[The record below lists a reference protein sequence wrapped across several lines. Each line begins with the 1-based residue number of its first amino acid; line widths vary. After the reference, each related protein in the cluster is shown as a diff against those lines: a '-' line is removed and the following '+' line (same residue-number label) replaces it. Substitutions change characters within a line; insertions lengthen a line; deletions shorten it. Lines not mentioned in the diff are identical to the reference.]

1 MGYIPAKCPQCG
13 ANINVDVEKE
23 TGICE
28 ACGTKFVTE
37 KVIQNTVVNNSTAY
51 NIQNAVFN
59 ITAPASGTDINKQE
73 TAESPAVTDGEVSE
87 GGEAAAASG
96 MKDKATAAF
105 HKGKAFMT
113 RHGNIWQIV
122 KFTLISLIAFL
133 AEFATM
139 YALQY
144 GLEGVCG
151 DEHFKWFIF
160 DYAAGREGAFGT
172 AGFIAMLGSK
182 CIAEII
188 SFTINRKKTFK
199 ANNNVVFS
207 VIMYVITVIALILFT
222 TWLAGVLGDAMGPAI
237 GADAG
242 NTISKMLS
250 SIISFV
256 VIFLM
261 DKFVIMRNV
270 KGKGEE
276 TSTDE
281 ETAADG
287 ETAEALAADT
297 ADGMNVTCDS
307 TDAEENEAVTE
318 ISSGDRE

>member
-1 MGYIPAKCPQCG
+1 M
-13 ANINVDVEKE
+13 
-23 TGICE
+23 TE
-28 ACGTKFVTE
+28 AA
-37 KVIQNTVVNNSTAY
+37 SDTADE
-51 NIQNAVFN
+51 A
-59 ITAPASGTDINKQE
+59 
-73 TAESPAVTDGEVSE
+73 AESPAVTDGEVSE
-87 GGEAAAASG
+87 GGDEAAQSG
-96 MKDKATAAF
+96 MKGKATAAF

-122 KFTLISLIAFL
+122 KFTLISCIAFI
-133 AEFATM
+133 AEFASM

-151 DEHFKWFIF
+151 NEHFHWFIF

-188 SFTINRKKTFK
+188 SFTINRKKTFN

-207 VIMYVITVIALILFT
+207 AIMYVITVIALIIFT
-222 TWLAGVLGDAMGPAI
+222 TWLAGVLGDAMGPA
-237 GADAG
+237 AG

-250 SIISFV
+250 SVISFV

-261 DKFVIMRNV
+261 DKFVIMRKV
-270 KGKGEE
+270 DKGEAA
-276 TSTDE
+276 E
-281 ETAADG
+281 EN
-287 ETAEALAADT
+287 AEAALAA
-297 ADGMNVTCDS
+297 
-307 TDAEENEAVTE
+307 DAEENEAVTE

>member
-1 MGYIPAKCPQCG
+1 MS
-13 ANINVDVEKE
+13 D
-23 TGICE
+23 
-28 ACGTKFVTE
+28 TE
-37 KVIQNTVVNNSTAY
+37 KDAAINAAEEITENTVNEAE
-51 NIQNAVFN
+51 
-59 ITAPASGTDINKQE
+59 E
-73 TAESPAVTDGEVSE
+73 TAAETADETVAD
-87 GGEAAAASG
+87 GEAAAASG
-96 MKDKATAAF
+96 MKGKATAAF

-144 GLEGVCG
+144 GLADVCG
-151 DEHFKWFIF
+151 QDFHWFVF
-160 DYAAGREGAFGT
+160 NYDASQGGQAT
-172 AGFIAMLGSK
+172 FIAMLGSK

-207 VIMYVITVIALILFT
+207 AIMYVITVVALIIFT

-250 SIISFV
+250 SVISFV

-261 DKFVIMRNV
+261 DKFVIMRKV
-270 KGKGEE
+270 EKGDKEA
-276 TSTDE
+276 
-281 ETAADG
+281 AADSAEG
-287 ETAEALAADT
+287 EAMAAEALAADT
-297 ADGMNVTCDS
+297 A
-307 TDAEENEAVTE
+307 DAEENEAVTE

>member
-1 MGYIPAKCPQCG
+1 MS
-13 ANINVDVEKE
+13 D
-23 TGICE
+23 
-28 ACGTKFVTE
+28 TE
-37 KVIQNTVVNNSTAY
+37 KDAAINAAEEITENTVNEAE
-51 NIQNAVFN
+51 
-59 ITAPASGTDINKQE
+59 E
-73 TAESPAVTDGEVSE
+73 TAAETADETVAD
-87 GGEAAAASG
+87 GEAAAASG
-96 MKDKATAAF
+96 IKDKATAAF

-144 GLEGVCG
+144 GLADVCG
-151 DEHFKWFIF
+151 QDFHWFVF
-160 DYAAGREGAFGT
+160 NYDASQGGQAT
-172 AGFIAMLGSK
+172 FIAMLGSK

-207 VIMYVITVIALILFT
+207 AIMYVITVVALIIFS
-222 TWLAGVLGDAMGPAI
+222 TWLAGPIGNAMGAHNI
-237 GADAG
+237 DEGLSS
-242 NTISKMLS
+242 TVSKMVG

-276 TSTDE
+276 TSADE

-287 ETAEALAADT
+287 EAAEALAADT
-297 ADGMNVTCDS
+297 AEGADIACDS
-307 TDAEENEAVTE
+307 ADAEENEAVTE

>member
-1 MGYIPAKCPQCG
+1 MS
-13 ANINVDVEKE
+13 E
-23 TGICE
+23 T
-28 ACGTKFVTE
+28 TKDAAVQAEEELREDAVTE
-37 KVIQNTVVNNSTAY
+37 AASDTADE
-51 NIQNAVFN
+51 A
-59 ITAPASGTDINKQE
+59 
-73 TAESPAVTDGEVSE
+73 AESPAVTDGEVSE
-87 GGEAAAASG
+87 GGDEAAQSG
-96 MKDKATAAF
+96 VKGKATAAF

-133 AEFATM
+133 AEFASM

-144 GLEGVCG
+144 GLADVCG
-151 DEHFKWFIF
+151 QDFHWFVF
-160 DYAAGREGAFGT
+160 NYDASQGGQAT
-172 AGFIAMLGSK
+172 FIAMLGSK

-207 VIMYVITVIALILFT
+207 AIMYVITVVALIIFS
-222 TWLAGVLGDAMGPAI
+222 TWLAGPIGNAMGAHNI
-237 GADAG
+237 DEGLSS
-242 NTISKMLS
+242 TVSKMVG

-270 KGKGEE
+270 DKGDKEA
-276 TSTDE
+276 
-281 ETAADG
+281 AADSAEG
-287 ETAEALAADT
+287 EAMAAEALAADT
-297 ADGMNVTCDS
+297 AEGETITCDS
-307 TDAEENEAVTE
+307 ADAEEKEAVTE

>member
-1 MGYIPAKCPQCG
+1 M
-13 ANINVDVEKE
+13 NE
-23 TGICE
+23 T
-28 ACGTKFVTE
+28 TKDAAVQAEEELREDAVTE
-37 KVIQNTVVNNSTAY
+37 AASETAD
-51 NIQNAVFN
+51 A
-59 ITAPASGTDINKQE
+59 A
-73 TAESPAVTDGEVSE
+73 AESPAVTDGEVSE
-87 GGEAAAASG
+87 GGDEASQSG
-96 MKDKATAAF
+96 VKGKATAAF

-122 KFTLISLIAFL
+122 KFTLISCIAFI
-133 AEFATM
+133 AEFASM

-151 DEHFKWFIF
+151 NEDFHWFIF
-160 DYAAGREGAFGT
+160 HYAAGRGGAFGT

-188 SFTINRKKTFK
+188 SFTINRKKTFN

-207 VIMYVITVIALILFT
+207 AIMYVITVVALIIFT

-250 SIISFV
+250 SVISFV

-261 DKFVIMRNV
+261 DKFVIMRKV
-270 KGKGEE
+270 DKGEAA
-276 TSTDE
+276 E
-281 ETAADG
+281 EN
-287 ETAEALAADT
+287 AEAALAA
-297 ADGMNVTCDS
+297 
-307 TDAEENEAVTE
+307 DAEENEAVTE

>member
-1 MGYIPAKCPQCG
+1 MS
-13 ANINVDVEKE
+13 E
-23 TGICE
+23 T
-28 ACGTKFVTE
+28 TKDAAVQAEEELREDAVTE
-37 KVIQNTVVNNSTAY
+37 AASDTADE
-51 NIQNAVFN
+51 A
-59 ITAPASGTDINKQE
+59 
-73 TAESPAVTDGEVSE
+73 AESPAVTDGEVSE
-87 GGEAAAASG
+87 GGDEAAQSG
-96 MKDKATAAF
+96 VKGKATAAF

-133 AEFATM
+133 AEFASM

-144 GLEGVCG
+144 GLADVCG
-151 DEHFKWFIF
+151 QDFHWFVF
-160 DYAAGREGAFGT
+160 NYDASQGGQAT
-172 AGFIAMLGSK
+172 FIAMLGSK

-207 VIMYVITVIALILFT
+207 AIMYVITVVALIIFS
-222 TWLAGVLGDAMGPAI
+222 TWLAGPIGNAMGAHNI
-237 GADAG
+237 DEGLSS
-242 NTISKMLS
+242 TVSKMVG

-270 KGKGEE
+270 DKGDKEA
-276 TSTDE
+276 
-281 ETAADG
+281 AADSAEG
-287 ETAEALAADT
+287 EAMAAEALAADT
-297 ADGMNVTCDS
+297 AEGETITCDS
-307 TDAEENEAVTE
+307 ADAEENEAVTE

>member
-1 MGYIPAKCPQCG
+1 MSDTNKDAAMQAEEEI
-13 ANINVDVEKE
+13 KE
-23 TGICE
+23 NTLPEE
-28 ACGTKFVTE
+28 ADAE
-37 KVIQNTVVNNSTAY
+37 EN
-51 NIQNAVFN
+51 
-59 ITAPASGTDINKQE
+59 
-73 TAESPAVTDGEVSE
+73 AESHVVTDGETAEE
-87 GGEAAAASG
+87 GEVAAQSG
-96 MKDKATAAF
+96 MKGKATAAF

-113 RHGNIWQIV
+113 RHGNIWQVV

-144 GLEGVCG
+144 GLADVCG
-151 DEHFKWFIF
+151 QDFHWFVF
-160 DYAAGREGAFGT
+160 NYDASQGGQAT
-172 AGFIAMLGSK
+172 FIAMLGSK

-207 VIMYVITVIALILFT
+207 AIMYVITVVALIIFS
-222 TWLAGVLGDAMGPAI
+222 TWLAGPIGNAMGAHNI
-237 GADAG
+237 DEGLSS
-242 NTISKMLS
+242 TVSKMVG

-270 KGKGEE
+270 EKGDKEA
-276 TSTDE
+276 
-281 ETAADG
+281 AADSAEG
-287 ETAEALAADT
+287 EAMAAEALAADT
-297 ADGMNVTCDS
+297 A
-307 TDAEENEAVTE
+307 DAEENEAVTE

>member
-1 MGYIPAKCPQCG
+1 MS
-13 ANINVDVEKE
+13 D
-23 TGICE
+23 
-28 ACGTKFVTE
+28 TE
-37 KVIQNTVVNNSTAY
+37 KDAAVNAAEEITENTVNEAE
-51 NIQNAVFN
+51 
-59 ITAPASGTDINKQE
+59 E
-73 TAESPAVTDGEVSE
+73 TAAETADETVAD
-87 GGEAAAASG
+87 GEAAAASG

-276 TSTDE
+276 TSADE

-287 ETAEALAADT
+287 EAAEALAADT
-297 ADGMNVTCDS
+297 AEGADIACDS
-307 TDAEENEAVTE
+307 ADAEENEAVTE

>member
-1 MGYIPAKCPQCG
+1 M
-13 ANINVDVEKE
+13 NE
-23 TGICE
+23 T
-28 ACGTKFVTE
+28 TKDAAVQAEEELREDAVTE
-37 KVIQNTVVNNSTAY
+37 AASETADE
-51 NIQNAVFN
+51 A
-59 ITAPASGTDINKQE
+59 
-73 TAESPAVTDGEVSE
+73 AESPAVTDGEVSE
-87 GGEAAAASG
+87 GGDDAAQSG
-96 MKDKATAAF
+96 MKGKATAAF

-133 AEFATM
+133 AEFASM

-144 GLEGVCG
+144 GLADVCG
-151 DEHFKWFIF
+151 QDFHWFVF
-160 DYAAGREGAFGT
+160 NYDASQGGQAT
-172 AGFIAMLGSK
+172 FIAMLGSK

-207 VIMYVITVIALILFT
+207 AIMYVITVVALIIFS
-222 TWLAGVLGDAMGPAI
+222 TWLAGPIGNAMGAHNI
-237 GADAG
+237 DEGLSS
-242 NTISKMLS
+242 TVSKMVG

-270 KGKGEE
+270 EKGDKEA
-276 TSTDE
+276 
-281 ETAADG
+281 AADSAEG
-287 ETAEALAADT
+287 EAMAAEALAADT
-297 ADGMNVTCDS
+297 AEGETITCDS
-307 TDAEENEAVTE
+307 ADAEENEAVTE

>member
-1 MGYIPAKCPQCG
+1 MS
-13 ANINVDVEKE
+13 E
-23 TGICE
+23 T
-28 ACGTKFVTE
+28 TKDAAVQAEEELREDAVTE
-37 KVIQNTVVNNSTAY
+37 AASETADE
-51 NIQNAVFN
+51 A
-59 ITAPASGTDINKQE
+59 
-73 TAESPAVTDGEVSE
+73 AESPAVTDGEVSE
-87 GGEAAAASG
+87 GGDEAAQSG
-96 MKDKATAAF
+96 VKGKATAAF

-133 AEFATM
+133 AEFASM

-144 GLEGVCG
+144 GLADVCG
-151 DEHFKWFIF
+151 QDFHWFVF
-160 DYAAGREGAFGT
+160 NYDASQGGQAT
-172 AGFIAMLGSK
+172 FIAMLGSK

-207 VIMYVITVIALILFT
+207 AIMYVITVVALIIFT
-222 TWLAGVLGDAMGPAI
+222 TWLAGPIGNAMGAHNI
-237 GADAG
+237 DEGLSS
-242 NTISKMLS
+242 TVSKMVG

-270 KGKGEE
+270 DKGDKEA
-276 TSTDE
+276 
-281 ETAADG
+281 AADSAEG
-287 ETAEALAADT
+287 EAMAAEALAADT
-297 ADGMNVTCDS
+297 AEGETITCGS
-307 TDAEENEAVTE
+307 ADAEENEAATE

>member
-1 MGYIPAKCPQCG
+1 MS
-13 ANINVDVEKE
+13 E
-23 TGICE
+23 T
-28 ACGTKFVTE
+28 TKDAAVQAEEELRDDAVTE
-37 KVIQNTVVNNSTAY
+37 AASETADE
-51 NIQNAVFN
+51 A
-59 ITAPASGTDINKQE
+59 
-73 TAESPAVTDGEVSE
+73 AESPAVTDGEVSE
-87 GGEAAAASG
+87 GGDEAAQSG
-96 MKDKATAAF
+96 VKGKATAAF

-133 AEFATM
+133 AEFASM

-144 GLEGVCG
+144 GLADVCG
-151 DEHFKWFIF
+151 QDFHWFVF
-160 DYAAGREGAFGT
+160 NYDASQGGQAT
-172 AGFIAMLGSK
+172 FIAMLGSK

-207 VIMYVITVIALILFT
+207 AIMYVITVVALIIFS
-222 TWLAGVLGDAMGPAI
+222 TWLAGPIGNAMGAHNI
-237 GADAG
+237 DEGLSS
-242 NTISKMLS
+242 TVSKMVG

-270 KGKGEE
+270 DKGDKEA
-276 TSTDE
+276 
-281 ETAADG
+281 AADSAEG
-287 ETAEALAADT
+287 EAMAAEALAADT
-297 ADGMNVTCDS
+297 AEGETITCDS
-307 TDAEENEAVTE
+307 ADAEENEAATE

>member
-1 MGYIPAKCPQCG
+1 MADIDK
-13 ANINVDVEKE
+13 I
-23 TGICE
+23 
-28 ACGTKFVTE
+28 
-37 KVIQNTVVNNSTAY
+37 
-51 NIQNAVFN
+51 AV
-59 ITAPASGTDINKQE
+59 A
-73 TAESPAVTDGEVSE
+73 
-87 GGEAAAASG
+87 EAAEEQEEVKEAGLS
-96 MKDKATAAF
+96 DKSTDSEEENAGNANSDSKFAVAF
-105 HKGKAFMT
+105 DKGKRFMT

-122 KFTLISLIAFL
+122 KFTLISCIAFI
-133 AEFATM
+133 AEFASM

-151 DEHFKWFIF
+151 NEHFEWFIF

-188 SFTINRKKTFK
+188 SFTINRKKTFN

-207 VIMYVITVIALILFT
+207 AIMYVITVVALIIFT

-237 GADAG
+237 GAHAG

-250 SIISFV
+250 SVISFV

-261 DKFVIMRNV
+261 DKFVIMRKVDKNEAA
-270 KGKGEE
+270 EE
-276 TSTDE
+276 N
-281 ETAADG
+281 
-287 ETAEALAADT
+287 AEAALAAD
-297 ADGMNVTCDS
+297 
-307 TDAEENEAVTE
+307 AEGSEAVTE